1 MLIYNILVSWI
12 FKFYHI
18 QTLVLS
24 YPYPHIAIYISENTA
39 SLYLIMKKVEI
50 IFQDL
55 SHILS
60 TNNKLPLLKQLK
72 TIDSQ
77 LSLLA
82 MVESKKQMYIHTT
95 RSLYLDWHRMSI
107 IRKTTVALPFD
118 RLWQLYYCKWL
129 CLKVGQDWGLYV

>member
-1 MLIYNILVSWI
+1 
-12 FKFYHI
+12 
-18 QTLVLS
+18 
-24 YPYPHIAIYISENTA
+24 
-39 SLYLIMKKVEI
+39 MKKVEI

-95 RSLYLDWHRMSI
+95 RSLYLEID
-107 IRKTTVALPFD
+107 TECQLLE
-118 RLWQLYYCKWL
+118 RLWLHFHLIDFGSYIT
-129 CLKVGQDWGLYV
+129 VNDHA